1 MVQGRGRVLAVI
13 AAAAGCALVVA
24 PAAGAAT
31 ITVCAKS
38 KTGELRLRSGAA
50 AKKKCPKGWKRV
62 RWSTTGAAGR
72 GGIPGLPGAIGPQGP
87 VGPAYTVRD
96 GNGAVVGQFLGVL
109 LQGFPIYT
117 VLRDGGQFNYLASG
131 EVFSIGTPSPNWK
144 TNDCSG
150 TAYAKPI
157 SALGPGSGPRLFGG
171 PYRFIFRTLSGGTFG
186 PTSAWKVRPETET
199 IPATQLY
206 RRNSTTGVCE
216 VDGGPY
222 AGELV
227 PLDAV
232 PAPPDFVGPLTV
244 S

>member
-1 MVQGRGRVLAVI
+1 MRVGGRPGGRGGDDHRLREVEDGRT
-13 AAAAGCALVVA
+13 AAAFRRGREEEVPQGLE
-24 PAAGAAT
+24 AGAL
-31 ITVCAKS
+31 
-38 KTGELRLRSGAA
+38 EHHR
-50 AKKKCPKGWKRV
+50 
-62 RWSTTGAAGR
+62 R
-72 GGIPGLPGAIGPQGP
+72 GGPDGIPGLPGAIGPAGT
-87 VGPAYTVRD
+87 GRATAYTVRD